1 MFILLLVKP
10 KRTKAP
16 PPPPSADPIG
26 TLGEA
31 KPQPEVAASEPD
43 IVQPNGGNAG
53 PDGRPP

>member
-16 PPPPSADPIG
+16 PPPASADPIG

-31 KPQPEVAASEPD
+31 KPQPDIAASEPD
-43 IVQPNGGNAG
+43 IVQPNDGNVES
-53 PDGRPP
+53 DRLPP

>member
-26 TLGEA
+26 TLGETE
-31 KPQPEVAASEPD
+31 PQPGIAASKLD
-43 IVQPNGGNAG
+43 TVKPNGGNVG
-53 PDGRPP
+53 SDGLPP